1 MIKPYNTGS
10 GSHTIE
16 ITDLKVYSGVSD
28 LTWAKNTMTT

>member
-1 MIKPYNTGS
+1 MVKPYNTGS

-28 LTWAKNTMTT
+28 LT